1 MTSVRVSDKGQV
13 TLPAK
18 SRRRYSVKP
27 RSRMEVIETDEGILL
42 KPEPSIMDA
51 CGALSEYARGD
62 AEDWE
67 RVRTEMEKAVAEE
80 VDNAW
85 RRGR

>member
-1 MTSVRVSDKGQV
+1 MTTVRVSDKGQV

-18 SRRRYSVKP
+18 SRKRYSVKP
-27 RSRMEVIETDEGILL
+27 RSRMEVIETEEGILL

-51 CGALSEYARGD
+51 YGAAAKYARGD

-67 RVRTEMEKAVAEE
+67 KVRTEMEKAVAEE
-80 VDNAW
+80 VESGW
-85 RRGR
+85 KRGR

>member
-1 MTSVRVSDKGQV
+1 MTTVRVSDKGQV

-18 SRRRYSVKP
+18 SRRRYSVRP

-51 CGALSEYARGD
+51 SGAAHKYAKGD

-67 RVRTEMEKAVAEE
+67 AVRTAMEKAVADE

-85 RRGR
+85 RR

>member
-51 CGALSEYARGD
+51 YGALRKYAKGD

-80 VDNAW
+80 VESSW